1 MVSMRKSLVLLG
13 ILFLIQS
20 VFAAPWDFL
29 RVSTDTAQVIN
40 PVVIWVLM
48 LISLGIFAIS
58 VIALKKKGSQ
68 RLLFVSGA
76 FGLFFLKGVL
86 SLVDIYVSP
95 GIFMNFAVQGVFD
108 LLILIALFIAI
119 FRK

>member
-1 MVSMRKSLVLLG
+1 LKKLLSLGFLLI
-13 ILFLIQS
+13 ILQS

-29 RVSTDTAQVIN
+29 RVPTEIANAIN
-40 PVVIWVLM
+40 PIVIGLLFIVSLLILIIAVLA
-48 LISLGIFAIS
+48 F
-58 VIALKKKGSQ
+58 KKKNSQ

-76 FGLFFLKGVL
+76 FALFFLKSAL
-86 SLVDIYVSP
+86 SLIDLYVSP

-108 LLILIALFIAI
+108 LLIIGALFIAL

>member
-1 MVSMRKSLVLLG
+1 MKKILVLLG

-29 RVSTDTAQVIN
+29 RVSTSTAQVIN
-40 PVVIWVLM
+40 PIVVWVVM
-48 LISLGIFAIS
+48 LISLGLFTIS
-58 VIALKKKGSQ
+58 IIALKKKGSQ
-68 RLLFVSGA
+68 RLLFVGGA
-76 FGLFFLKGVL
+76 FGLFFLKNLLG
-86 SLVDIYVSP
+86 LVDLYISP

-108 LLILIALFIAI
+108 LLILASLFIAI